1 MRVALLT
8 KRTQRM
14 LDILELIR
22 LMERRIEV
30 TSSHDVQYCS
40 WDYRQKHESDQQIRR
55 AALIWLK
62 KAFYSAHDKVSE
74 VVAADR
80 GKEIADD
87 IWRNLQ
93 NQEQ

>member
-22 LMERRIEV
+22 LMERRIEIN
-30 TSSHDVQYCS
+30 THGSMEGYS
-40 WDYRQKHESDQQIRR
+40 WAYRQQIEQNAQIRR

-74 VVAADR
+74 VVTADR

-93 NQEQ
+93 NQEL